1 MGELN
6 VNQTVRH
13 IGFYVGLLQLLY
25 LLLQYLVQ
33 LYNYSYNKRIMSKD
47 GTKLRTIMLLFLII
61 VLSSFSPSNTNDT
74 VFICLKGEVYHSIR
88 KCKGL
93 SKAKSKII
101 AITKSEAETKY
112 KRRPCKI
119 CY

>member
-1 MGELN
+1 
-6 VNQTVRH
+6 
-13 IGFYVGLLQLLY
+13 
-25 LLLQYLVQ
+25 
-33 LYNYSYNKRIMSKD
+33 MSKD